1 MSQKAVKNNRPNLNI
16 KTAFTHSF
24 YVTSLSIICKNKLL
38 QVVYLS
44 TTPHDVKTQET
55 NNDSF
60 IAVITSDL
68 LQAT

>member
-1 MSQKAVKNNRPNLNI
+1 MSQKAIKNNKPNLNI
-16 KTAFTHSF
+16 KTAFTYSF

-38 QVVYLS
+38 QAVYIS

-55 NNDSF
+55 NDDSF

-68 LQAT
+68 LQAK